1 MRRVMKYKAAEPTVL
16 DCAAIGCE
24 DDRCGFAGSPTSVNK
39 IESVVLAGG
48 DFKEV
53 PATDEGIAGLV
64 AELVKDHTIG

>member
-1 MRRVMKYKAAEPTVL
+1 MRRVMKYKNAEPTVL

-48 DFKEV
+48 EFKEV
-53 PATDEGIAGLV
+53 AATDEGIAELV
-64 AELVKDHTIG
+64 KGLVKDHTIG